1 MKSNGAGATHK
12 VIITLSQYSLPGEMV
27 ENRLQKE
34 EWEREKGKSRWKWG
48 WGKGRPLLS
57 SSSGYEYMFFNDL
70 EKKNTR
76 ESSGVIILEK
86 LFWPPIPPESTQ

>member
-70 EKKNTR
+70 EKKTQER
-76 ESSGVIILEK
+76 VLE
-86 LFWPPIPPESTQ
+86 W